1 MWRKIED
8 IIWSTNRNSDD
19 YDEKYMKIKFNSDDD
34 LSLRK
39 TIEFYDFIIVVRSLL
54 ISDKLS
60 TISTDSM
67 EWLS

>member
-1 MWRKIED
+1 
-8 IIWSTNRNSDD
+8 
-19 YDEKYMKIKFNSDDD
+19 MKIKFNSDDD

>member
-1 MWRKIED
+1 
-8 IIWSTNRNSDD
+8 
-19 YDEKYMKIKFNSDDD
+19 MKIKFNSDDD

-39 TIEFYDFIIVVRSLL
+39 TIEFYDFVIVVRSLL